1 MTNLTL
7 DADTPDT
14 IRLSVSAAT
23 ELGSRALGRLG
34 FPDDDGRI
42 IIAQLIDNALC
53 GYPFASLPR
62 ILAMAQNDKV
72 KQPRTPVLTRSKK
85 NTKKMSN
92 GKKMPVLLIS
102 FSKRAAR
109 AHPENPIG
117 KWRFGGAGYPHREG
131 KIAWHASDIVSP
143 ASRIGG
149 R

>member
-85 NTKKMSN
+85 KHKKNVGVGRTHLFCS
-92 GKKMPVLLIS
+92 
-102 FSKRAAR
+102 
-109 AHPENPIG
+109 
-117 KWRFGGAGYPHREG
+117 
-131 KIAWHASDIVSP
+131 SP
-143 ASRIGG
+143 SLSEPRGLTPKT

>member
-14 IRLSVSAAT
+14 MRLSVREAT

-34 FPDDDGRI
+34 FPDDDVHI

-62 ILAMAQNDKV
+62 MLAMAQNDKV

-85 NTKKMSN
+85 NKKN
-92 GKKMPVLLIS
+92 V
-102 FSKRAAR
+102 
-109 AHPENPIG
+109 
-117 KWRFGGAGYPHREG
+117 GAGRTYLFC
-131 KIAWHASDIVSP
+131 SSP
-143 ASRIGG
+143 SLSEPLGLTPKTR
-149 R
+149 